1 MNERPEYAPSLPC
14 EELGEGRGGPPDTRS
29 ARSPPL
35 SPELPS
41 PFGPCPSRRRRAGA
55 ASASVGFRRVR
66 LLSPF
71 FPRKSESRRN
81 ALGAPEG
88 VRDPRA
94 VRSSAGSAE
103 HGRGG
108 GGDAQPRRVELQL
121 CARPART
128 SSGSAVP
135 LRPPSSRWGD
145 GQRRAQPEPEGS
157 GHRPEMAVCSGASR
171 VQPAALKPVSFS
183 PLQCRHP
190 PIPEVPGSSSLGV
203 LISPCHYVV
212 IVPIFTLAMSLC
224 QQPT

>member
-103 HGRGG
+103 HGGG
-108 GGDAQPRRVELQL
+108 GGGGTRSPVGWSCSSAPARPGHPRALRCRCGLRAPDGAMGSAGLSRSRRAAGIGPRWPFAPELLVCSPQLSSRFLSALCSAGTPRSLRSRGPRR
-121 CARPART
+121 
-128 SSGSAVP
+128 S
-135 LRPPSSRWGD
+135 
-145 GQRRAQPEPEGS
+145 
-157 GHRPEMAVCSGASR
+157 
-171 VQPAALKPVSFS
+171 VS
-183 PLQCRHP
+183 
-190 PIPEVPGSSSLGV
+190 
-203 LISPCHYVV
+203 
-212 IVPIFTLAMSLC
+212 
-224 QQPT
+224 

>member
-103 HGRGG
+103 HGGG
-108 GGDAQPRRVELQL
+108 GGGRAAPSGGAAALRPPGPDILGLCGAAAASELPMGRWAAPGSAGAGGQRASARDGRLLRSFSCAARSSQAGFFQP
-121 CARPART
+121 
-128 SSGSAVP
+128 SAVP
-135 LRPPSSRWGD
+135 APPD
-145 GQRRAQPEPEGS
+145 P
-157 GHRPEMAVCSGASR
+157 
-171 VQPAALKPVSFS
+171 
-183 PLQCRHP
+183 
-190 PIPEVPGSSSLGV
+190 
-203 LISPCHYVV
+203 
-212 IVPIFTLAMSLC
+212 
-224 QQPT
+224 